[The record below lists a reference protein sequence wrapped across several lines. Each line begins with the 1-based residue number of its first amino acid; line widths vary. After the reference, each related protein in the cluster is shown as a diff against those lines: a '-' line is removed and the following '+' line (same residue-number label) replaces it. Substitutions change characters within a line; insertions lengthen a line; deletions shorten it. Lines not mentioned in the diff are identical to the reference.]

1 MSYKV
6 NDTRASQQPAD
17 FGEVS
22 RALETSRE
30 AREDIAQFFG
40 VPVELLE
47 PVRTTYE
54 ESRAKNAR
62 DWNELMLIGYPVE
75 TVKDDDLDHG
85 DVFMRAPKRTDF
97 DRFKNEYLN
106 TPMLAEEDDDGDD
119 QRQRADERAR
129 RRWER
134 SEAEAEARRPR
145 RID

>member
-17 FGEVS
+17 LRDVQH
-22 RALETSRE
+22 ALETSRE
-30 AREDIAQFFG
+30 AREMVSRALG
-40 VPVELLE
+40 VPVEMLE
-47 PVRTTYE
+47 PVQNQDLM
-54 ESRAKNAR
+54 AI
-62 DWNELMLIGYPVE
+62 DELMLLGCPIKPIE
-75 TVKDDDLDHG
+75 DDALDHG
-85 DVFMRAPKRTDF
+85 DIFMRAPKRTDF

-134 SEAEAEARRPR
+134 SEAEAEARRPK